1 MQMQLAS
8 IPVLCEPPLAAMPQL
23 SEKPHLGFATKKTTW
38 KPAPNVCNF
47 TVTLGLQVVVVENGV
62 RKTYSARYYNAA
74 TGRFMS
80 RDPFHG
86 YIDKP
91 ATLHKYLYAGG
102 DPVNGLDPS
111 GWVTVTK
118 PQGGLG
124 GAIGEWAGII
134 QMISIRAFVIQTVT
148 IPVYLASDKGMV
160 MKLLIVTGA
169 SIAISESCELVAIA
183 NEMAEVTE
191 QILNGGDYV
200 TGPGMNCNAQPHP
213 YDPPE

>member
-1 MQMQLAS
+1 LYRGEQFDS
-8 IPVLCEPPLAAMPQL
+8 D
-23 SEKPHLGFATKKTTW
+23 
-38 KPAPNVCNF
+38 
-47 TVTLGLQVVVVENGV
+47 LGLYYL
-62 RKTYSARYYNAA
+62 RARYYNAA

-134 QMISIRAFVIQTVT
+134 QMISIRAFVIQTV
-148 IPVYLASDKGMV
+148 

>member
-1 MQMQLAS
+1 MESAPIQALY
-8 IPVLCEPPLAAMPQL
+8 EPPLAAKPQL
-23 SEKPHLGFATKKTTW
+23 REKPHQGPSSKNQAW
-38 KPAPNVCNF
+38 HQGPSVCKF
-47 TVTLGLQVVVVENGV
+47 TVTLGLRATVVENGV
-62 RKTYSARYYNAA
+62 GQTYSARYYNAA

>member
-1 MQMQLAS
+1 MTT
-8 IPVLCEPPLAAMPQL
+8 AAIC
-23 SEKPHLGFATKKTTW
+23 ATREVSW
-38 KPAPNVCNF
+38 SPSFCSGEQYDPD
-47 TVTLGLQVVVVENGV
+47 LGLYYL
-62 RKTYSARYYNAA
+62 RARYYNPNS
-74 TGRFMS
+74 GRFLS
-80 RDPFHG
+80 RDPLDG
-86 YIDKP
+86 NAIDP
-91 ATLHKYLYAGG
+91 ASLHKYLYAGG

>member
-1 MQMQLAS
+1 MESAPIQALY
-8 IPVLCEPPLAAMPQL
+8 EPPLAAKPQL
-23 SEKPHLGFATKKTTW
+23 REKPHQGPSSKNQAW
-38 KPAPNVCNF
+38 HQGPSVCKF
-47 TVTLGLQVVVVENGV
+47 TVTLGLRATVVENGV
-62 RKTYSARYYNAA
+62 GQTYSARYYNAG

-80 RDPFHG
+80 RDPEDG
-86 YIDKP
+86 KAKIP
-91 ATLHKYLYAGG
+91 ATLHKYLYAAG